1 MEAGQLIS
9 AEEAVRRVLVLENP
23 GLRGQAAITTSLYAG
38 LQLIMPGELAPNHR
52 HSQSALRFVVE
63 GQGAYTA
70 VDGERVTMA
79 PGDFIITPS
88 WAWHA
93 HGNPGQA
100 LGGEAVVWLDCL
112 DIPLVRSLDC
122 GFAQSPLDAEQ
133 PVTRPEGSAKRAM
146 VPTCFRFVTKCA
158 VQRRRCSTIPTN
170 AAAKP

>member
-1 MEAGQLIS
+1 MHNLVPHQPNSDCQPALWRYGDIRPHLMEAGQLIS

-38 LQLIMPGELAPNHR
+38 LQLIMRRTCPPTTA
-52 HSQSALRFVVE
+52 SQSALRFVVE

-93 HGNPGQA
+93 HGNPDKPWA
-100 LGGEAVVWLDCL
+100 
-112 DIPLVRSLDC
+112 
-122 GFAQSPLDAEQ
+122 
-133 PVTRPEGSAKRAM
+133 AKR
-146 VPTCFRFVTKCA
+146 
-158 VQRRRCSTIPTN
+158 
-170 AAAKP
+170 